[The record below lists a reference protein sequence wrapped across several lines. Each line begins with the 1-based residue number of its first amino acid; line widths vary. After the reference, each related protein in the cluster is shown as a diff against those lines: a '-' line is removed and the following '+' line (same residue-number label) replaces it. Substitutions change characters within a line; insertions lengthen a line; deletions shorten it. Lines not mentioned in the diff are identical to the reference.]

1 MKVAENKPHSIH
13 LRLTEEQYQYLKAD
27 SEMLGIGISDYVRM
41 MVNTNM
47 YASRKIAD
55 EVSRKLGDLDADN
68 KDNLEHIVQ

>member
-13 LRLTEEQYQYLKAD
+13 LRLTEEQFQYLKAD

-47 YASRKIAD
+47 YASKKIAD
-55 EVSRKLGDLDADN
+55 EVGRKLGDLNADDKSN
-68 KDNLEHIVQ
+68 IEHLVQ